1 MECLKFDCRGLQ
13 IAERSNCMA
22 SVAFVL
28 STQDFYLMVQL
39 VKECAGIGI
48 ICAPYELQSM
58 STLCGKDQTPRM

>member
-1 MECLKFDCRGLQ
+1 M
-13 IAERSNCMA
+13 AERSNCMA

-48 ICAPYELQSM
+48 ICAPYELQSIVWDIVWEGPN
-58 STLCGKDQTPRM
+58 TKNLKYL